1 MTLAAQDISVRLGNT
16 QILEGV
22 HAAFAR
28 GQVSAI
34 VGPNGAGKSTLL
46 DCLAGL
52 RVPDMGEVSLDDAP
66 LTDIPPGQRAQRLGY
81 LPQVQDVHW
90 DIDARALV
98 AIGRFPHRGA
108 FAGESEMD
116 RSAIDDAMA
125 AMDVTGFAARSVNS
139 LSGGERARVLV
150 ARVLATQPDWLL
162 VDEPLA
168 NLDIAHQLDM
178 LAALQ
183 KAAHDGGM
191 GVVMVLHDLSHAMN
205 FADHVLMLDSGM
217 VAANGGPA
225 DALSV
230 QNIENVYHVHAR
242 WLESGDGQKLLYSAP
257 HDQA

>member
-1 MTLAAQDISVRLGNT
+1 MTLVAQDIGVRLGDA
-16 QILEGV
+16 QILKGV
-22 HAAFAR
+22 QAAFAR

-46 DCLAGL
+46 DCLTGL
-52 RVPDMGEVSLDDAP
+52 RLPDRGEVLLDGTRLA
-66 LTDIPPGQRAQRLGY
+66 DILPGQRARRLGY

-98 AIGRFPHRGA
+98 AMGRFPHRGA
-108 FAGESEMD
+108 FSGESEAD
-116 RSAIDDAMA
+116 RAAIDDAMM
-125 AMDVTGFAARSVNS
+125 AMDVTGFAGRSVNS

-178 LAALQ
+178 LAAMRR
-183 KAAHDGGM
+183 AADNNGM

-205 FADHVLMLDSGM
+205 FADHAVMLDRGQ
-217 VAANGGPA
+217 VAASGGPA
-225 DALSV
+225 NALSA
-230 QNIENVYHVHAR
+230 QNIESVYHVRAK
-242 WLESGDGQKLLYSAP
+242 WLEIGNGQKLLHSAP
-257 HDQA
+257 SD